1 MLNLEEKLHDF
12 WQFCSGALNN
22 RRDSDAI
29 LSLLVRQP
37 TRMSCSTAR
46 IGAVV
51 RKNCGVEHI
60 NKSLRSACYCPVRN
74 IVSKAGLSSV
84 PCICIELSFR

>member
-1 MLNLEEKLHDF
+1 VLNLEEKLHDF

-37 TRMSCSTAR
+37 TRMSCSTDVTARAR

-60 NKSLRSACYCPVRN
+60 NKSLRSACYCPV
-74 IVSKAGLSSV
+74 
-84 PCICIELSFR
+84 